1 MLKSTHFEKFK
12 ITDICIIC
20 KIIETKDGVRDD

>member
-12 ITDICIIC
+12 ITDIYMIY
-20 KIIETKDGVRDD
+20 KTIETKDGVRDN